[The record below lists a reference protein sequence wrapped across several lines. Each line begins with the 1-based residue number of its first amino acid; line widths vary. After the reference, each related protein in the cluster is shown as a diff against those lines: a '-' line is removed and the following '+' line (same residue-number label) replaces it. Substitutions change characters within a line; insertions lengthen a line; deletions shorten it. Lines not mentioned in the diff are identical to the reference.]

1 MGKHILLIGVSEGE
15 LATDHTE
22 HSPAI
27 ANITALKETLLTEI
41 DGLRDDQVITLINP
55 DLRQMRHAIALMTYR
70 CRHGDLCL
78 IYYTGCGVID
88 ARTGTIYLPA
98 NDTRLDA
105 LTTTAISSDYIRQ
118 ALPSIQEGLS
128 RVMILDCMWGAL
140 PAQTSG
146 HGSGHGTG
154 RLEPGLTPHP
164 SRLSATQLADCN
176 CALFTA
182 LGSNTQPWPKANA
195 DLSLY
200 THCLIEGIATGLA
213 DVDADGNISM
223 GDLQTYMAQALRET
237 NQEIL
242 PIALGA
248 GSAQDVLLPAKP
260 YSPEREYHRS
270 VAEYAQKHQ
279 GHISPTERNI
289 LEFLRHQLG
298 ITPQQAVDIEA
309 DVMKPYVV
317 HQENCDRY
325 RHAFMTALELE
336 APLGNPLK
344 KWLRHLQGELA
355 LSYEEVSTIEAQI
368 LSHHQ
373 PAGLQ
378 TLPRWLTPVEPP
390 KLPAHSP
397 NGHSSRNP

>member
-15 LATDHTE
+15 LATEHTE
-22 HSPAI
+22 RSPAI
-27 ANITALKETLLTEI
+27 ANITALKETLLAEI
-41 DGLRDDQVITLINP
+41 DGLRADQVITLINP

-98 NDTRLDA
+98 NDTRLDT
-105 LTTTAISSDYIRQ
+105 LTNTAISSDYIRQ
-118 ALPSIQEGLS
+118 ALPSLQEGLS

-140 PAQTSG
+140 PPR
-146 HGSGHGTG
+146 GSGNGSD
-154 RLEPGLTPHP
+154 GLAPHP
-164 SRLSATQLADCN
+164 GRLSATQLADCN

-182 LGSNTQPWPKANA
+182 LGSNAQPWPRANA

-200 THCLIEGIATGLA
+200 THCLIEGITTGLA
-213 DVDADGNISM
+213 DVDADGSISM
-223 GDLQTYMAQALRET
+223 GDLQTYMAQALTET
-237 NQEIL
+237 NQEIF

-248 GSAQDVLLPAKP
+248 SAQEILLPAKP
-260 YSPEREYHRS
+260 YSPEREYRRS

-336 APLGNPLK
+336 APLGKPLK

-355 LSYEEVSTIEAQI
+355 LTYDEVSTIEAQI

-373 PAGLQ
+373 PAALQ